1 MGQVERSH
9 SERKHSRMVWTR
21 RSWGEAPMLSGYRAS
36 DVEDEADAEIDGG
49 GVGSSLELSQG
60 HCPRL
65 SK

>member
-1 MGQVERSH
+1 M
-9 SERKHSRMVWTR
+9 WTR
-21 RSWGEAPMLSGYRAS
+21 KSWGEAPMLSGYRAS